1 MEENQSG
8 HGRVHSAAK
17 ENKYIRLI
25 INDLIKIM
33 FPSGIILYISG
44 GNLRQSKGI
53 FAIYKEI
60 IFILSKSGKNNF
72 EG

>member
-8 HGRVHSAAK
+8 QGRVHSAEK

-25 INDLIKIM
+25 INDLINIM
-33 FPSGIILYISG
+33 FPSEIILYISG

-53 FAIYKEI
+53 FAIYKEN
-60 IFILSKSGKNNF
+60 IFILSRSGKNKF

>member
-8 HGRVHSAAK
+8 HGRVHSAEK

-25 INDLIKIM
+25 INDLINIM
-33 FPSGIILYISG
+33 FPFEIILYISG

-53 FAIYKEI
+53 FAIYREI